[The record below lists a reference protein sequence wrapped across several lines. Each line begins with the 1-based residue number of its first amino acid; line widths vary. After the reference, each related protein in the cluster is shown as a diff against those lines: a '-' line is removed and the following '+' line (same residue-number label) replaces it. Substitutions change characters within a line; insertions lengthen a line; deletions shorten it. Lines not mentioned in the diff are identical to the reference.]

1 MGEVAVPTSR
11 YWGAQTQRS
20 LERFRAGG
28 ARFRWERPMLGALG
42 ALKAAAA
49 RANAHLGLL
58 PESLAEAIVVA
69 AEEVAIGEWDD
80 HFPLVVFQTGSGT
93 QTNMNA
99 NEVIANRANELLGS
113 PLGSRDPVHPNDHV
127 NLGQSSND
135 VFPTA
140 MHLAT
145 AVELRDRLLPALDG
159 LAASLEVKSEE
170 FSGIVKVGRTHL
182 QDAAPVTLGGEVGAW
197 ASQLRGAMRRVRE
210 AARGLEGVAIGATAV
225 GTGLNTHPRFAAEV
239 CEDLR
244 RRTGITFRPA
254 VDPYAAIASHDEM
267 VHVSAALRSV
277 AVVLWKVAEDVRW
290 LASGPRAGI
299 GELRLPANEPGSS
312 IMPGKVNPT
321 QAEAVL
327 MVAVQVFGNDTSV
340 AIAGA
345 QGNFQLNVHKPLI
358 AHDVL
363 ESVGLLS
370 TVCEDFERHCI
381 RGLEA
386 DPERIAEHLGRD
398 LMLVTALVP
407 HLGYDRAA
415 GIAHA
420 ALREGVSLREAAL
433 DVGVAGADFDRW
445 VDPADMVRPRA
456 AGGSAAG
463 EGVSPAGD
471 L

>member
-1 MGEVAVPTSR
+1 
-11 YWGAQTQRS
+11 
-20 LERFRAGG
+20 
-28 ARFRWERPMLGALG
+28 MLGALG

-49 RANAHLGLL
+49 RVNGELGVL
-58 PESLAEAIVVA
+58 PEALAAAIDAA
-69 AEEVAIGEWDD
+69 AEEVASGEWDD

-113 PLGSRDPVHPNDHV
+113 PLGSREPVHPNDHV

-135 VFPTA
+135 AFPTA

-159 LAASLEVKSEE
+159 LAGSLETKSQE
-170 FSGIVKVGRTHL
+170 FAGIVKVGRTHL
-182 QDAAPVTLGGEVGAW
+182 QDAAPVTLGREFGAW
-197 ASQLRGAMRRVRE
+197 ASQLRAAMQRVRD
-210 AARGLEGVAIGATAV
+210 AGLELERVALGATAV
-225 GTGLNTHPRFAAEV
+225 GTGLNTHPRFAALV
-239 CEDLR
+239 CEDLQ
-244 RRTGITFRPA
+244 RRTGIAFRPA
-254 VDPYAAIASHDEM
+254 DDPYAAIAAHDEM
-267 VHVSAALRSV
+267 VHVSAALRGL
-277 AVVLWKVAEDVRW
+277 AGVLWKVANDLRW
-290 LASGPRAGI
+290 LASGPRAGL

-327 MVAVQVFGNDTSV
+327 MVAVQVFGNDAAV

-363 ESVGLLS
+363 ESVALLS
-370 TVCEDFERHCI
+370 TVAEDFERHCI
-381 RGLEA
+381 RGIEA
-386 DPERIAEHLGRD
+386 DTGRIAEHLGRD

-415 GIAHA
+415 RIAHDA
-420 ALREGVSLREAAL
+420 QHRGLALREAAL
-433 DVGVAGADFDRW
+433 DAGVDPGDFDRW
-445 VDPADMVRPRA
+445 VDPAAMARSPGA
-456 AGGSAAG
+456 EGGG
-463 EGVSPAGD
+463 PPAGR
-471 L
+471 

>member
-1 MGEVAVPTSR
+1 MI
-11 YWGAQTQRS
+11 GA
-20 LERFRAGG
+20 F
-28 ARFRWERPMLGALG
+28 G
-42 ALKAAAA
+42 ALKASAA

-58 PESLAEAIVVA
+58 PPPLAEAIVAA
-69 AEEVAIGEWDD
+69 AEEVASGEWDD

-135 VFPTA
+135 AFPTA

-145 AVELRDRLLPALDG
+145 AVELRDRLLPVLDD
-159 LAASLEVKSEE
+159 LAAALEVKSEE

-182 QDAAPVTLGGEVGAW
+182 QDAAPVTLGREVGAW
-197 ASQLRGAMRRVRE
+197 ASQLRAAIRRVSH

-225 GTGLNTHPRFAAEV
+225 GTGLNTHPSFATEV

-244 RRTGITFRPA
+244 RRTGIAFRPA
-254 VDPYAAIASHDEM
+254 GDPYAAIAAHDEM
-267 VHVSAALRSV
+267 VEVSGALRSV

-290 LASGPRAGI
+290 LASGPRAGL

-327 MVAVQVFGNDTSV
+327 MVAVKVFGNDASV

-363 ESVGLLS
+363 ESVELLS

-386 DPERIAEHLGRD
+386 DRERIAEHLGRD

-407 HLGYDRAA
+407 HVGYDRAA

-420 ALREGVSLREAAL
+420 AHRDGVPLRAAAL
-433 DVGVAGADFDRW
+433 AAGVDGADFDRW
-445 VDPADMVRPRA
+445 VDPADM
-456 AGGSAAG
+456 AG
-463 EGVSPAGD
+463 P
-471 L
+471 

>member
-1 MGEVAVPTSR
+1 MGEVEVPASR

-20 LERFRAGG
+20 LGHFRAGG
-28 ARFRWERPMLGALG
+28 ARFAWDRPMVGALG
-42 ALKAAAA
+42 ELKAAAA
-49 RANAHLGLL
+49 RANARLGLL
-58 PESLAEAIVVA
+58 PDDLAGAIATA
-69 AEEVAIGEWDD
+69 AEEVAEGRWDD

-113 PLGSRDPVHPNDHV
+113 PLGSRQPVHPNDHV

-145 AVELRDRLLPALDG
+145 ALELRDRLLPALAG
-159 LAASLEVKSEE
+159 LRGSIEAKSEE
-170 FSGIVKVGRTHL
+170 FAGIVKVGRTHL
-182 QDAAPVTLGGEVGAW
+182 QDAAPVTLGREVGAW
-197 ASQLRGAMRRVRE
+197 AAQLRAAVGRVE
-210 AARGLEGVAIGATAV
+210 QAAGGLEQVALGATAV
-225 GTGLNTHPRFAAEV
+225 GTGLNTDPRFAVLV
-239 CEDLR
+239 CEDLQ
-244 RRTGITFRPA
+244 RRTGIALRPA
-254 VDPYAAIASHDEM
+254 DDPFAAIAAHDEM
-267 VHVSAALRSV
+267 VHVSAALRGL
-277 AVVLWKVAEDVRW
+277 AAVLWKVANDVRW

-327 MVAVQVFGNDTSV
+327 MVAVQVFGNDAAV

-363 ESVGLLS
+363 ESVSLLS
-370 TVCEDFERHCI
+370 TVSEDFDRHCI
-381 RGLEA
+381 QGIEA
-386 DPERIAEHLGRD
+386 DTGRIAEHLGRD

-415 GIAHA
+415 GIAHDA
-420 ALREGVSLREAAL
+420 QRRGLALREAAL
-433 DVGVAGADFDRW
+433 AAGVGPADFDRW
-445 VDPADMVRPRA
+445 VDPADMA
-456 AGGSAAG
+456 
-463 EGVSPAGD
+463 EPAGPESGGRPAGR
-471 L
+471 